1 VKRRRAKIVRRIG
14 ARACANQYV
23 RYREVVVINGP
34 MKRGSAIPLLRI
46 HVGVMFE
53 QYPHRRGIL
62 ISYGLNETQVRC

>member
-1 VKRRRAKIVRRIG
+1 
-14 ARACANQYV
+14 
-23 RYREVVVINGP
+23 